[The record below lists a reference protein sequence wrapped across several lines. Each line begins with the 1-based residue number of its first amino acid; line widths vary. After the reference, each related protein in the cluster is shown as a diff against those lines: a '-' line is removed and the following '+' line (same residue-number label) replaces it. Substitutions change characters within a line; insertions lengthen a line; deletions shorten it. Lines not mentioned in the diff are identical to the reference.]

1 MLGKRII
8 NTATGAAPSACTT
21 DTVQI
26 LGDTSCI
33 AYYKMSDATDETGS
47 YDGTPTNVNFNVAG
61 KFGNAGEFNG
71 SSSKI
76 NTGVTNAFDLQTFS
90 VSAWINLN
98 NSSSQT
104 FVCNFGTDSQPNG
117 LGWAFQINGSGQ
129 LSFGDAYGPGVVGSV
144 LATNTW
150 IHVVSVCNVSTGE
163 QTIYLNGQQDAT
175 RNNYSGIAYVAGG
188 FPAGSRRLTI
198 GELGGNN
205 VTWLNGKIDQ
215 VRIFNKAIT
224 ATEVETLYNEV
235 QCIPTIV
242 PSEHFNTVL
251 YDGDG
256 GTKAITGV
264 GFQPDLTWIKQRS
277 GSASHSLQD
286 TVRGAGQSKNI
297 YSDNTASEGTYGQ
310 FGYLSAFN
318 TDGFTVVRGS
328 GSHTNASS
336 STYASW
342 NWKAGG
348 AAGNKHRRYNNKS
361 SIC

>member
-1 MLGKRII
+1 MIWLLFERL
-8 NTATGAAPSACTT
+8 NRPSTHI
-21 DTVQI
+21 QQ
-26 LGDTSCI
+26 S
-33 AYYKMSDATDETGS
+33 
-47 YDGTPTNVNFNVAG
+47 
-61 KFGNAGEFNG
+61 
-71 SSSKI
+71 
-76 NTGVTNAFDLQTFS
+76 
-90 VSAWINLN
+90 N
-98 NSSSQT
+98 NS
-104 FVCNFGTDSQPNG
+104 
-117 LGWAFQINGSGQ
+117 
-129 LSFGDAYGPGVVGSV
+129 Y
-144 LATNTW
+144 
-150 IHVVSVCNVSTGE
+150 
-163 QTIYLNGQQDAT
+163 
-175 RNNYSGIAYVAGG
+175 R
-188 FPAGSRRLTI
+188 SR
-198 GELGGNN
+198 
-205 VTWLNGKIDQ
+205 
-215 VRIFNKAIT
+215 
-224 ATEVETLYNEV
+224 TLYNEV

-342 NWKAGG
+342 NFKAGG
-348 AAGNKHRRYNNKS
+348 AAVTNTDGTIDKS
-361 SIC
+361 SIS